1 MRENLNHAELEL
13 NLLALIAGIM
23 RFIMLFIDHLL
34 NFQHVTLNLVTEL
47 ALVGLPPLTTMKL
60 AIIVICYTIFELG
73 F

>member
-60 AIIVICYTIFELG
+60 AIIVICYTNFELG